1 MEELLTFPTST
12 FYYTSARGSINTDHS
27 NNPVPLIVVGKN
39 LKSNKVLPKGALA
52 DVAPTILKL
61 IDIQVP
67 ENMTG
72 KDLFQ
77 DGPVIST
84 LLSNN

>member
-1 MEELLTFPTST
+1 
-12 FYYTSARGSINTDHS
+12 
-27 NNPVPLIVVGKN
+27 VVGKN
-39 LKSNKVLPKGALA
+39 LKSNKFLPKGALA

-61 IDIQVP
+61 IDIHVP

-77 DGPVIST
+77 NAPVIST
-84 LLSNN
+84 LLGNN